1 MHSSKIFEKLFWK
14 NFFTPQPSA
23 SEHARSRKFFE
34 QARKIFTRPAPW
46 ATKSPKVAPLARPWA
61 TLSPKFAPPA
71 RTWAT
76 KSPLGSPQPVTCSKF
91 SENIFKIFKNK
102 NKFRRKRRNLFLFLK
117 ILKIFSENFSKTPV
131 PGVFGSRCSPIGLKF

>member
-1 MHSSKIFEKLFWK
+1 MHSSKIFEKLFLEKFFYPATIGERARSLAKIFFASSK
-14 NFFTPQPSA
+14 NFP
-23 SEHARSRKFFE
+23 
-34 QARKIFTRPAPW
+34 RPAPW
-46 ATKSPKVAPLARPWA
+46 ATPSPKFAPLARTWA

-76 KSPLGSPQPVTCSKF
+76 KSPICSPQPVTCSKF

-131 PGVFGSRCSPIGLKF
+131 PGVFGSLCSPIGLKF